1 MLTCGTR
8 DDILEVYLVGIFSLN
23 NAGLLSSSWDFP
35 LALPDFLTLTG
46 RNFLTGT
53 QLTDRFQLTTR
64 SCSPR
69 SFSTFSFYYRVCVSA
84 CRPLPLRRPA
94 TSPSA
99 FLLLTNCVRKLK
111 TTSLA
116 RLKILSRPSQGCFN
130 GCQLLLDDLL

>member
-1 MLTCGTR
+1 MARGTTSLKSILWGFSLLTTR
-8 DDILEVYLVGIFSLN
+8 D
-23 NAGLLSSSWDFP
+23 SSPPRGTSRSSRFLDFDW
-35 LALPDFLTLTG
+35 AE
-46 RNFLTGT
+46 FLTGT

-116 RLKILSRPSQGCFN
+116 RLKILSRPSQGCFD
-130 GCQLLLDDLL
+130 GCQLLLKHL